1 MGGKGNVDLATIAQV
16 VSAFGTVGLT
26 VLFGFQLRVFYRQVL
41 VNRDTLQE
49 MRESRTAHE
58 RPHVL
63 VTAEYRHGTLVEVV
77 VSNIGRGAAENITFE
92 FSAPIE
98 SSVSYRRDSEVVPLS
113 ELPHFR
119 DGLNYLAPGAEI
131 ATVWDS
137 HANLVPLLRDMG
149 LQQGITVT
157 SRYASLTGEPY
168 ETLWTIN
175 PLLMP
180 GNLYAAESGM
190 MEA

>member
-1 MGGKGNVDLATIAQV
+1 MDV
-16 VSAFGTVGLT
+16 VSAAQVASAIGTVGLT
-26 VLFGFQLRVFYRQVL
+26 ILFGFQLRVLYKQVL

-63 VTAEYRHGTLVEVV
+63 VTAEFRHGTLAEII

-98 SSVSYRRDSEVVPLS
+98 SSVSYPRDSEVVPPS

-119 DGLNYLAPGAEI
+119 EGLNYLAPGAEI
-131 ATVWDS
+131 ATVWDY
-137 HANLVPLLRDMG
+137 HANLVPLMREMG
-149 LQQGITVT
+149 LQNGVTVT
-157 SRYASLTGEPY
+157 SRYESLTGELY

-180 GNLYAAESGM
+180 ASLYATESGGP
-190 MEA
+190 E

>member
-1 MGGKGNVDLATIAQV
+1 MDLAIIAQV
-16 VSAFGTVGLT
+16 ASAIGTVGLT
-26 VLFGFQLRVFYRQVL
+26 ALFAIQLRVLSRQVS
-41 VNRDTLQE
+41 VNSDTLSE

-63 VTAEYRHGTLVEVV
+63 VTAEYRHDTPVEVV
-77 VSNIGRGAAENITFE
+77 ISNIGRGAAENITFE
-92 FSAPIE
+92 FSAPME
-98 SSVSYRRDSEVVPLS
+98 SSVSYRRASEVVPLS

-119 DGLNYLAPGAEI
+119 DGLNYLAPRAEI

-149 LQQGITVT
+149 LHDGITVT
-157 SRYASLTGEPY
+157 SRYESLTGESY

-180 GNLYAAESGM
+180 GSLYATEPGATE
-190 MEA
+190 